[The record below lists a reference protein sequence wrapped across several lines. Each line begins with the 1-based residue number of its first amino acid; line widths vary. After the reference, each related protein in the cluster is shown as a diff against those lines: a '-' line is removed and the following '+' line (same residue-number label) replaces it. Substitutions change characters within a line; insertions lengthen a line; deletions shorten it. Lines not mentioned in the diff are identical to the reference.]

1 MILTPQARKGHII
14 QNGLSPVTRTA
25 RCRVGRV
32 SVSGSSVPLL
42 AAARLDPP
50 VQAALGAWSH
60 CLRVQGASEI
70 PPAFN
75 RGQEAVPARAKQSQT
90 VLLLQVTFRL

>member
-1 MILTPQARKGHII
+1 MAYLQSPALPAV
-14 QNGLSPVTRTA
+14 GLGEFLCP
-25 RCRVGRV
+25 
-32 SVSGSSVPLL
+32 GSSVPLP

-50 VQAALGAWSH
+50 VQAALSAWSH

-75 RGQEAVPARAKQSQT
+75 RGQEGVPAWAKQSQT